1 MEPESEMASGLTI
14 GSKNILFIMLKMV
27 KSGHNEV
34 FITKHN
40 EILNFQRQHI
50 IDDTGDHFLVAQP
63 AEGSMSTLTRFK
75 HKQQLRRTSHY
86 MQGKGK
92 YYEDIESLNPII
104 DLV

>member
-1 MEPESEMASGLTI
+1 MNDT
-14 GSKNILFIMLKMV
+14 
-27 KSGHNEV
+27 V

-40 EILNFQRQHI
+40 ELLNFQRQHI

-63 AEGSMSTLTRFK
+63 AQGSMSTLTRFK

>member
-1 MEPESEMASGLTI
+1 MASGLMT
-14 GSKNILFIMLKMV
+14 GSKNILYIILKIS
-27 KSGHNEV
+27 KSLNHTV

>member
-1 MEPESEMASGLTI
+1 MEQESEMASGLMT
-14 GSKNILFIMLKMV
+14 GSKNILYITLK
-27 KSGHNEV
+27 NLNNTV

-40 EILNFQRQHI
+40 KMLNFQRQHI

>member
-1 MEPESEMASGLTI
+1 MI
-14 GSKNILFIMLKMV
+14 D
-27 KSGHNEV
+27 
-34 FITKHN
+34 ITKYN
-40 EILNFQRQHI
+40 EILNIQRQHI

>member
-1 MEPESEMASGLTI
+1 MASGLMT
-14 GSKNILFIMLKMV
+14 GSKNIFYIILKIV
-27 KSGHNEV
+27 KSNAL

-40 EILNFQRQHI
+40 KILNFQRQHI